1 MIIKCS
7 VNLWPLWVILIMKFR
22 KQEYYLIQGGLTYP
36 KKEIVPGTHLPN
48 LVIKFPKKEILQ

>member
-1 MIIKCS
+1 
-7 VNLWPLWVILIMKFR
+7 MKFR